1 MNMRNFAKHILAVS
15 YENNISVNNL
25 GLHKIMYFAMKEQKD
40 NYKLLSQMYDEP
52 FYVWRYG
59 PTIPSIHKK
68 YSGYGSRAI
77 IEDGKRNDKY
87 SIFDDSIIKLLH
99 EDLFLLISESCK
111 HNYWLSNRNKIVKG
125 KSDIKYRLED
135 ILDNSKEVKDE

>member
-1 MNMRNFAKHILAVS
+1 MNMRNFAKHILAVA

-25 GLHKIMYFAMKEQKD
+25 RLHKVMYFAMREQKD

-77 IEDGKRNDKY
+77 IEYGKRNDKY